1 MFGGKTECMVQNTFY
16 FLLHYDLHIFI
27 LSFKDFGYF
36 LPHSAPT
43 QLAGFACWGHDVVL
57 QSADITS
64 SGPYVTLCDNKPGLT
79 ASLLAGRSLR
89 LPWPWGNR

>member
-1 MFGGKTECMVQNTFY
+1 MVQNTFY

-43 QLAGFACWGHDVVL
+43 QLAGFACWGHDDFLDGKDQV
-57 QSADITS
+57 
-64 SGPYVTLCDNKPGLT
+64 
-79 ASLLAGRSLR
+79 
-89 LPWPWGNR
+89 